1 MNPNENPNE
10 QLLVELRQLNA
21 NIVEL
26 IATLKQAPQP
36 KASKPKPA
44 RPAPLTSEEINEL
57 QKRFESIYQLWLS
70 GHEFEVQKELD
81 ALAVEDARRFADA
94 NNLNVT
100 SKMSKE
106 KVLSLIAI
114 RFREKKMLSSNLLAT
129 KPYSETIPKAAI
141 SAESNDEAPDT
152 TVDN

>member
-1 MNPNENPNE
+1 MNPNESLNE
-10 QLLVELRQLNA
+10 QLLVELRRLNA

-26 IATLKQAPQP
+26 IAALKQVPPP
-36 KASKPKPA
+36 KVSKPKPA
-44 RPAPLTSEEINEL
+44 KPAPLTSDEITEL
-57 QKRFESIYQLWLS
+57 QKRFESLYQLWLS

-129 KPYSETIPKAAI
+129 KPYSETMQETAAPH
-141 SAESNDEAPDT
+141 ESNDEALDT
-152 TVDN
+152 KARN